1 MKRIFFAIGALIS
14 AILIC
19 TAGYLIL
26 VDTCDKLE
34 TTLNEVVFY
43 AEKDDTENAL
53 KKAQEAAKQWEDV
66 HGRIEAVVNHA
77 ETDELEELIKSL
89 PVYARLGN
97 TERLCEKSE
106 IAINRLHQVIKNE
119 KVLISNI
126 L

>member
-1 MKRIFFAIGALIS
+1 MKRIFFAIGALLS

-19 TAGYLIL
+19 AAGYLIL
-26 VDTCDKLE
+26 VDTCNKLE
-34 TTLNEVVFY
+34 ATLNEVVLF
-43 AEKDDTENAL
+43 AEKDDIENAL
-53 KKAQEAAKQWEDV
+53 KKAEDVAKQWEDI

-106 IAINRLHQVIKNE
+106 IAINRLHHVIKNE

>member
-1 MKRIFFAIGALIS
+1 MKRIFFAIGALLL

-34 TTLNEVVFY
+34 STLNEVVFY
-43 AEKDDTENAL
+43 AEKNDTENAL
-53 KKAQEAAKQWEDV
+53 KKAEEVAKQWEDI

-106 IAINRLHQVIKNE
+106 IAINRLHHVIKNE

>member
-1 MKRIFFAIGALIS
+1 MKRIFFAIGALLS
-14 AILIC
+14 ALLIC
-19 TAGYLIL
+19 TAGYFIL

-53 KKAQEAAKQWEDV
+53 KKAQEVAKQWEDV

-106 IAINRLHQVIKNE
+106 IAINRLHHVIKNE

>member
-1 MKRIFFAIGALIS
+1 MKRIFFAIGALLS

-34 TTLNEVVFY
+34 TTLNEVVLY
-43 AEKDDTENAL
+43 AKKDDTENAL
-53 KKAQEAAKQWEDV
+53 KKAQEVAKQWEDI

-106 IAINRLHQVIKNE
+106 IAINRLHHVIKNE

>member
-1 MKRIFFAIGALIS
+1 MKRIFFAIGALLS
-14 AILIC
+14 AVLIC
-19 TAGYLIL
+19 TAGYFIL
-26 VDTCDKLE
+26 VDTCEKLE
-34 TTLNEVVFY
+34 TTLNEVVYF
-43 AEKDDTENAL
+43 AERNDTEKAL
-53 KKAQEAAKQWEDV
+53 KKAEEVAKQWEDI

-106 IAINRLHQVIKNE
+106 IAINRLHHVIKNE

>member
-1 MKRIFFAIGALIS
+1 MKRIFFAIGALLL

-19 TAGYLIL
+19 TVGYLIL

-34 TTLNEVVFY
+34 STLNEVVFF
-43 AEKDDTENAL
+43 AEKNDTENAL
-53 KKAQEAAKQWEDV
+53 KKAEEVAKQWEDI

-106 IAINRLHQVIKNE
+106 IAINRLHHVIKNE

>member
-1 MKRIFFAIGALIS
+1 MKRILFAIGALFS

-19 TAGYLIL
+19 TTGYLIL

-34 TTLNEVVFY
+34 STLNEVVFF
-43 AEKDDTENAL
+43 AEKNDTENAL
-53 KKAQEAAKQWEDV
+53 KKAEEVAKQWEDI

-106 IAINRLHQVIKNE
+106 IAINRLHHVIKNE

>member
-1 MKRIFFAIGALIS
+1 MKRIFFAIGALLS

-34 TTLNEVVFY
+34 TTLNEVVLY

-53 KKAQEAAKQWEDV
+53 KKAQEVAKQWEDI

-106 IAINRLHQVIKNE
+106 IAINRLHHVIKNE

>member
-1 MKRIFFAIGALIS
+1 MKRIFFAIGALLS

-19 TAGYLIL
+19 TSGYLIL
-26 VDTCDKLE
+26 VDTCNKLE
-34 TTLNEVVFY
+34 KTLNEVVFF
-43 AEKDDTENAL
+43 AENGDTEKSL
-53 KKAQEAAKQWEDV
+53 KKAEEVVEQWEDI
-66 HGRIEAVVNHA
+66 HGRIEAVINHA

-106 IAINRLHQVIKNE
+106 IAINRLHHVVKNE

>member
-1 MKRIFFAIGALIS
+1 MKRIFFAIGALLS

-19 TAGYLIL
+19 TVGYLIL

-34 TTLNEVVFY
+34 STLDQIVVF
-43 AEKDDTENAL
+43 AEKGDVENSL
-53 KKAQEAAKQWEDV
+53 KKAQEVAKQWEDI

-106 IAINRLHQVIKNE
+106 IAINRLHHVIKNE

>member
-1 MKRIFFAIGALIS
+1 MKRIFFAIGALLS

-26 VDTCDKLE
+26 VDTCEKLE
-34 TTLNEVVFY
+34 STLNEVVFF
-43 AEKDDTENAL
+43 AERNDAENAL
-53 KKAQEAAKQWEDV
+53 KKAEEASQQWEDI

-89 PVYARLGN
+89 PVYARFGN

-106 IAINRLHQVIKNE
+106 IAINRLHHVIKNE

>member
-1 MKRIFFAIGALIS
+1 MKRIFFAIGALLS
-14 AILIC
+14 ALLIC
-19 TAGYLIL
+19 TAGYFIL

-34 TTLNEVVFY
+34 TTLNEVIFY

-106 IAINRLHQVIKNE
+106 IAINRLHHVIKNE

>member
-1 MKRIFFAIGALIS
+1 MKRIFFAIGALLL

-34 TTLNEVVFY
+34 STLNEVVFF
-43 AEKDDTENAL
+43 AEKNATENAL
-53 KKAQEAAKQWEDV
+53 KKAEEVAKQWEDI

-106 IAINRLHQVIKNE
+106 IAINRLHHVIKNE

>member
-1 MKRIFFAIGALIS
+1 MKRILFAIGALFS

-19 TAGYLIL
+19 TTGYLIL

-34 TTLNEVVFY
+34 STLNEVVFF
-43 AEKDDTENAL
+43 AEKNDTENAL
-53 KKAQEAAKQWEDV
+53 KKAEEVAKQWEDI

-106 IAINRLHQVIKNE
+106 IAINRLNHVIKNE

>member
-19 TAGYLIL
+19 TAGNLIL

-34 TTLNEVVFY
+34 NTLDEVVFF
-43 AEKDDTENAL
+43 AEKGDTENAL
-53 KKAQEAAKQWEDV
+53 KKAQEAAKQWEDI
-66 HGRIEAVVNHA
+66 HGKIEALVNHA

-106 IAINRLHQVIKNE
+106 IAINRLHHVIKNE

>member
-1 MKRIFFAIGALIS
+1 MKRIFFAIGALLS
-14 AILIC
+14 AIIIC
-19 TAGYLIL
+19 TTGYLVL

-34 TTLNEVVFY
+34 SSLNEVVFF
-43 AEKDDTENAL
+43 AEKNDTENAL
-53 KKAQEAAKQWEDV
+53 KKAEEVTKQWEHI

-106 IAINRLHQVIKNE
+106 IAINRLHHLIKNE

>member
-1 MKRIFFAIGALIS
+1 MKRIFFAIGALLS

-26 VDTCDKLE
+26 IDTCDKLE
-34 TTLNEVVFY
+34 STLNEVVFF
-43 AEKDDTENAL
+43 AETNDTENAL
-53 KKAQEAAKQWEDV
+53 KKAQEASDQWEDI

-106 IAINRLHQVIKNE
+106 IAINRLHHVIKNE

>member
-1 MKRIFFAIGALIS
+1 MKRIVFAIGALLA

-19 TAGYLIL
+19 TTGYHIL
-26 VDTCDKLE
+26 VDTCEKLE
-34 TTLNEVVFY
+34 TTLDEVVYY
-43 AEKDDTENAL
+43 AENNDTENAL
-53 KKAQEAAKQWEDV
+53 KKAQEVAKQWEDI

-77 ETDELEELIKSL
+77 ETDELEELINSL

-97 TERLCEKSE
+97 MERLCEKSE
-106 IAINRLHQVIKNE
+106 IAINRLHHVVKNE

>member
-1 MKRIFFAIGALIS
+1 MKRIFFAIGALFS
-14 AILIC
+14 ALLIC
-19 TAGYLIL
+19 TAGYFIL

-34 TTLNEVVFY
+34 TTLNEVIFY

-106 IAINRLHQVIKNE
+106 IAINRLHHVIKNE

>member
-1 MKRIFFAIGALIS
+1 MKRIFFAIGALLS
-14 AILIC
+14 ALLIC
-19 TAGYLIL
+19 TAGYFIL

-106 IAINRLHQVIKNE
+106 IAINRLHHVIKNE

>member
-1 MKRIFFAIGALIS
+1 MKRIFFAIGALLS

-26 VDTCDKLE
+26 VDTCNKLE
-34 TTLNEVVFY
+34 STLNEIVFF
-43 AEKDDTENAL
+43 AENGDIENSL
-53 KKAQEAAKQWEDV
+53 KKSEEVVEQWEKI
-66 HGRIEAVVNHA
+66 HGRIESVVNHA

-106 IAINRLHQVIKNE
+106 IAINRLHHVVKNE

>member
-1 MKRIFFAIGALIS
+1 MKRIFFAIGALLS

-26 VDTCDKLE
+26 ADTCDKLE
-34 TTLNEVVFY
+34 STLNEVVFF
-43 AEKDDTENAL
+43 AEKGDAENAL
-53 KKAQEAAKQWEDV
+53 KKAEEVANQWEDI

-106 IAINRLHQVIKNE
+106 IAINRLRHVIKNE

>member
-1 MKRIFFAIGALIS
+1 MKRIFFAIGALLS
-14 AILIC
+14 ALLIC
-19 TAGYLIL
+19 TAGYFIL
-26 VDTCDKLE
+26 VDTCDKLD

-106 IAINRLHQVIKNE
+106 IAINRLHHVIKNE

>member
-1 MKRIFFAIGALIS
+1 MKRIFFAIGALLS

-26 VDTCDKLE
+26 VDTCEKLE
-34 TTLNEVVFY
+34 STLNEVIFF
-43 AEKDDTENAL
+43 AERNDTENAL
-53 KKAQEAAKQWEDV
+53 KKAEEASQQWEDI
-66 HGRIEAVVNHA
+66 HGKIEAVINHA

-106 IAINRLHQVIKNE
+106 IAINRLHHVIKNE

>member
-1 MKRIFFAIGALIS
+1 MKRIFFAIGALVS

-19 TAGYLIL
+19 TIGNLIL
-26 VDTCDKLE
+26 IDTCDKLE
-34 TTLNEVVFY
+34 STLDEVVYF
-43 AEKDDTENAL
+43 AENGDEKNAL
-53 KKAQEAAKQWEDV
+53 KKAEEATKQWEDI
-66 HGRIEAVVNHA
+66 HGRIEALVNHA

-106 IAINRLHQVIKNE
+106 IAINRLHHVVKNE

>member
-1 MKRIFFAIGALIS
+1 MKRIFFAIGALLS
-14 AILIC
+14 ALLIC

-106 IAINRLHQVIKNE
+106 IAINRLHHVIKNE

>member
-1 MKRIFFAIGALIS
+1 MKRIFFAVGALITAV
-14 AILIC
+14 AICI
-19 TAGYLIL
+19 TGYLVL

-34 TTLNEVVFY
+34 STLDEVVYY
-43 AEKDDTENAL
+43 AENGDTEKSL
-53 KKAQEAAKQWEDV
+53 EKANEAVEQWEDI
-66 HGRIEAVVNHA
+66 HGRIEALVNHA

-106 IAINRLHQVIKNE
+106 IAINRLHHVVKNE
-119 KVLISNI
+119 KVLLSNI

>member
-1 MKRIFFAIGALIS
+1 MKRIFFAIGALLS

-19 TAGYLIL
+19 TVGYFVL

-34 TTLNEVVFY
+34 TTLNEVVYF
-43 AEKDDTENAL
+43 AENDDTENAL
-53 KKAQEAAKQWEDV
+53 KKAQEVADQWEEI

-77 ETDELEELIKSL
+77 ETDELEEVIKSL
-89 PVYARLGN
+89 PVYARLGD
-97 TERLCEKSE
+97 TERLCEKTE
-106 IAINRLHQVIKNE
+106 IAINRLHHIVKNE

>member
-19 TAGYLIL
+19 TIGNLVLI
-26 VDTCDKLE
+26 DTCNKLE
-34 TTLNEVVFY
+34 STLDEVVYF
-43 AEKDDTENAL
+43 AENGDEKNAL
-53 KKAQEAAKQWEDV
+53 KKAEEATKQWEDI
-66 HGRIEAVVNHA
+66 HGRIESLVNHA

-106 IAINRLHQVIKNE
+106 IAINRLHHVVKNE

>member
-1 MKRIFFAIGALIS
+1 MKRIFFAIGALLS

-26 VDTCDKLE
+26 IDTCDKLE
-34 TTLNEVVFY
+34 STLNEVVFF
-43 AEKDDTENAL
+43 AETNDTENAL
-53 KKAQEAAKQWEDV
+53 KKAQEASNQWEDI

-106 IAINRLHQVIKNE
+106 IAINRLHHVIKNE

>member
-1 MKRIFFAIGALIS
+1 MKRIFFAIGALLS

-34 TTLNEVVFY
+34 STLNEVVFF
-43 AEKDDTENAL
+43 AERNDAENAL
-53 KKAQEAAKQWEDV
+53 KKAEEASQQWEDI

-106 IAINRLHQVIKNE
+106 IAINRLHHVIKNE